1 VVFAYPVRDPERYGV
16 VEFDDSGKVLS
27 IEEKPKNPRSN
38 FAVPGIYF
46 FDEKVCTEVKNQKP
60 SKRGEL
66 EITDL
71 IQKYLDREELRVE
84 VLGRGIAWLDA
95 GTQESLLQAANF
107 VQVVEERQGWM
118 ISCPEEIAYRMGYID
133 KAALRVQAERISANQ
148 YGQYLLRLLED
159 E

>member
-1 VVFAYPVRDPERYGV
+1 MTRRQSDQ
-16 VEFDDSGKVLS
+16 LS
-27 IEEKPKNPRSN
+27 KKNRRNPSRILPSRVSISLMKRS
-38 FAVPGIYF
+38 A
-46 FDEKVCTEVKNQKP
+46 KKSKNQKP

-71 IQKYLDREELRVE
+71 IQKYLDRGQLRVE

-118 ISCPEEIAYRMGYID
+118 ISCPEEIAFRMGYID
-133 KAALRVQAERISANQ
+133 KEELRKQAEKISANQ